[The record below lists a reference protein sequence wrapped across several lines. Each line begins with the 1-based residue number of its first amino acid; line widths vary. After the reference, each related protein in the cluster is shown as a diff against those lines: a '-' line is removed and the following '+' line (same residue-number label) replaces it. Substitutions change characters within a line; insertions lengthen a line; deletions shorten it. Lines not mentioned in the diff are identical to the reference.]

1 MTFLTYRK
9 KKFSFS
15 LNKALVSKYFS
26 LCNFMPCFLIEFLI
40 TMFLSG
46 KTEYIHIDLGLIL
59 KDIVSVPS

>member
-1 MTFLTYRK
+1 M
-9 KKFSFS
+9 
-15 LNKALVSKYFS
+15 NKALISKYFS